1 MRGSLL
7 TLRRRSHSARSA
19 SAMRR
24 AGWLVF
30 CSFAGADVAA
40 AAQAPENQPIEITSS
55 GETTYQN
62 GVATARDNVA
72 IHIGD
77 TDIYADFA
85 QYNSHTHEVSAEGHV
100 RIYRD
105 VNLYLAE
112 HGVYNVDTK
121 EVRTSNMRTEYTPYF
136 LSGQNV
142 TQTSQNAYR
151 VEDAS
156 FTTADAPKPDFHLH
170 ARTVR
175 VYENDH
181 VVFRDVTFYVEDVPV
196 FWWPYLY
203 QSLNDAFNF
212 TVSPAYLSSWGP
224 SILTQLTFPI
234 TDNIKGRLRLDY
246 RGRRGL
252 D

>member
-40 AAQAPENQPIEITSS
+40 AAQTPENQPIEITSS

-77 TDIYADFA
+77 TDIYADSA
-85 QYNSHTHEVSAEGHV
+85 EYNSRTHEVSAEGDV
-100 RIYRD
+100 RIYRGM
-105 VNLYLAE
+105 NLYLAE
-112 HGVYNVDTK
+112 RGVYNIDTK
-121 EVRTSNMRTEYTPYF
+121 EIRTTNVRTANDPYF
-136 LSGQNV
+136 LSGQNM
-142 TQTSQNAYR
+142 TQMSQNAYR
-151 VEDAS
+151 AENAT
-156 FTTADAPKPDFHLH
+156 FTTDDTSNPDFHLH

-175 VYENDH
+175 VY
-181 VVFRDVTFYVEDVPV
+181 
-196 FWWPYLY
+196 
-203 QSLNDAFNF
+203 
-212 TVSPAYLSSWGP
+212 
-224 SILTQLTFPI
+224 
-234 TDNIKGRLRLDY
+234 
-246 RGRRGL
+246 
-252 D
+252 

>member
-1 MRGSLL
+1 MR
-7 TLRRRSHSARSA
+7 TLVRGIFFMVLA
-19 SAMRR
+19 
-24 AGWLVF
+24 AG
-30 CSFAGADVAA
+30 VANA
-40 AAQAPENQPIEITSS
+40 ATNVSDHQPVEITST

-121 EVRTSNMRTEYTPYF
+121 EVRTSNMRTEYNPYF

-151 VEDAS
+151 VENAT
-156 FTTADAPKPDFHLH
+156 FTTADAPNPD
-170 ARTVR
+170 
-175 VYENDH
+175 
-181 VVFRDVTFYVEDVPV
+181 
-196 FWWPYLY
+196 
-203 QSLNDAFNF
+203 
-212 TVSPAYLSSWGP
+212 
-224 SILTQLTFPI
+224 
-234 TDNIKGRLRLDY
+234 
-246 RGRRGL
+246 
-252 D
+252 